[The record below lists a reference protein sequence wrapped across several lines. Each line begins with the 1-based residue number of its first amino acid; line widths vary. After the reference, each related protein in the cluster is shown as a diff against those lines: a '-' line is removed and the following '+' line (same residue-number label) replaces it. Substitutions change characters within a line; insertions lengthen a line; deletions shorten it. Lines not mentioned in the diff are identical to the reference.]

1 MYTEKKIFDCIEV
14 KKIFIIFMLYIIQ
27 ISQFNK
33 YFFIMKI
40 SSQFNLL
47 LNPRSLQLQYQPLTA
62 FCTFSGKLL
71 NLVYLHVLSSVFRLY
86 V

>member
-1 MYTEKKIFDCIEV
+1 
-14 KKIFIIFMLYIIQ
+14 
-27 ISQFNK
+27 
-33 YFFIMKI
+33 MKI